1 MTLST
6 STGSEFQDYQ
16 TSIDKFIKE
25 NFFKNSAEG
34 LHRNMTASMMDQTI
48 QSYMSDAI
56 RNVEVK
62 IFKATIFLKDN
73 KKIKIFFTNRFELGY
88 APSKGAGSVYNK
100 LESLRNILNST
111 SEKDL
116 MEKY

>member
-1 MTLST
+1 M
-6 STGSEFQDYQ
+6 
-16 TSIDKFIKE
+16 
-25 NFFKNSAEG
+25 
-34 LHRNMTASMMDQTI
+34 ASCMMDQAI
-48 QSYMSDAI
+48 QFYMHDAI
-56 RNVEVK
+56 RNIEVK
-62 IFKATIFLKDN
+62 IFKATIFLQDN

-88 APSKGAGSVYNK
+88 APSKGAGSVYDK